1 MNVAD
6 PGLPAAAPY
15 MGLISITIYLL
26 FIGLSWWCLQEFRFD
41 VLLRRPKSPQAK
53 LLQIFL
59 SIALGYQL
67 ARFFLDYLEVSLGLQ
82 RMF

>member
-1 MNVAD
+1 MNMTPNPVLA
-6 PGLPAAAPY
+6 GAQY
-15 MGLISITIYLL
+15 MGLISIAIYLI
-26 FIGLSWWCLQEFRFD
+26 FIALSWWALQEFRFD
-41 VLLRRPKSPQAK
+41 VLLRRPKSTQSK

-67 ARFFLDYLEVSLGLQ
+67 GRFFLDYLQFSLGLQ